1 MAARDA
7 VFWFMAEDIN
17 NDKIITMDPFSSSC
31 VGITSDYSYTVQS
44 NLYRCDFLLLLQTFL
59 GLLIF
64 INHKT
69 IVNLKLVNFVARCAL
84 MFLFY
89 PLLIT
94 KHVKMRTNQSKL
106 ITLAYTSLSMYVI
119 GFLWYYLYQGDK
131 TVFGNI

>member
-1 MAARDA
+1 
-7 VFWFMAEDIN
+7 
-17 NDKIITMDPFSSSC
+17 MDPFSSSC
-31 VGITSDYSYTVQS
+31 VGITSDYSYIVQS

-64 INHKT
+64 TNHKT

-106 ITLAYTSLSMYVI
+106 ITLAFTSLSMYVI